1 MSEEETFVGDT
12 DTAYNFAHHILIAA
26 STMDA
31 DDAVMAVTYALSK
44 ILLSSTTNKENALN
58 GLRAVTASIQ
68 EMIETFEPDGEYRDG
83 VIQ

>member
-1 MSEEETFVGDT
+1 MTEEKTFGGDT

-26 STMDA
+26 STMEA
-31 DDAVMAVTYALSK
+31 DEAVMAVTYALSK
-44 ILLSSTTNKENALN
+44 ILLISTTNKENALN

>member
-1 MSEEETFVGDT
+1 MTEEKTFGGDT
-12 DTAYNFAHHILIAA
+12 DLAYNFAYLILDAA
-26 STMDA
+26 KTMEA
-31 DDAVMAVTYALSK
+31 DEAVMAVTFALSK
-44 ILLSSTTNKENALN
+44 ILLISTTNKENALN

>member
-1 MSEEETFVGDT
+1 MIEEKTFGGDT
-12 DTAYNFAHHILIAA
+12 NTAYNFAHHILIAA
-26 STMDA
+26 STMEA
-31 DDAVMAVTYALSK
+31 DEAVMAVTYALSK
-44 ILLSSTTNKENALN
+44 ILLISTTNKENALN

>member
-1 MSEEETFVGDT
+1 MTEEKTFGGDT

-26 STMDA
+26 STMEA
-31 DDAVMAVTYALSK
+31 DEAVMAVTYALSK
-44 ILLSSTTNKENALN
+44 ILLTATTNKENALN

>member
-1 MSEEETFVGDT
+1 MTEEKTFGGDT
-12 DTAYNFAHHILIAA
+12 DLAYNFAHLILNAA
-26 STMDA
+26 STMEA
-31 DDAVMAVTYALSK
+31 DEAVMAVTYALSK
-44 ILLSSTTNKENALN
+44 ILLTATTNRENALN

>member
-1 MSEEETFVGDT
+1 MTEEKTFGGDT
-12 DTAYNFAHHILIAA
+12 NTAYNFAHHILIAA
-26 STMDA
+26 STMEA
-31 DDAVMAVTYALSK
+31 DEAVMAVTYALSK
-44 ILLSSTTNKENALN
+44 ILLISTTNKENALN